1 MVSPTYKSL
10 QSQISQLQKKAQKI
24 LAAESKNKNAGIARV
39 LKLMKRLGISAADL
53 QKREAGESG
62 GKKTKR
68 AKSAKS
74 TGKGRRKPVAAKY
87 RDAATGNTWS
97 GRGKSPRWLVAREA
111 EGRKREE
118 FRIP

>member
-1 MVSPTYKSL
+1 MVNPTYKSL
-10 QSQISQLQKKAQKI
+10 QSQILHLQKKAQKI
-24 LAAESKNKNAGIARV
+24 LAVESRNKNARIARV
-39 LKLMKRLGISAADL
+39 LKLMKHLGISATDL

-62 GKKTKR
+62 FKKAKK
-68 AKSAKS
+68 AKSA
-74 TGKGRRKPVAAKY
+74 GKGKRKPVAAKY

-97 GRGKSPRWLVAREA
+97 GRGKTPRWLVAREA

>member
-10 QSQISQLQKKAQKI
+10 QSQISLLQKKAQKI
-24 LAAESKNKNAGIARV
+24 LAAESKNKNAGLTRV
-39 LKLMKRLGISAADL
+39 LKLMKRLGITVTDL
-53 QKREAGESG
+53 QKPEVRGPSVKKAKKAKG
-62 GKKTKR
+62 G
-68 AKSAKS
+68 
-74 TGKGRRKPVAAKY
+74 GKGRRKPVAAKY
-87 RDAATGNTWS
+87 RDAATGNIWS